1 MKKEMK
7 EQVIAAIKANLAQYP
22 NFYIVNIEGLNA
34 EATASLR
41 RDCFNEGVK
50 LTVVKNTLFHKVIK
64 DTENAEME
72 LLAPA
77 LEGNTAIMYCEGP
90 AVPAKLIKK
99 YNKAGNEKPALKA
112 AYVQECAF
120 VGADKLE
127 ELVNIKSKE
136 DLLGEIIGMLQSPI
150 QNVISALQNGG
161 GSTIAGLVKTLEEK
175 DVNLTVKD
183 VQELAKILKEE
194 YGIEP
199 AAAAVAVAAPAAG
212 AAEAAGPAEQTEFD
226 VILTSAG
233 QAKLQVIKAVK
244 ESAGLGLKEAK
255 ELVDK
260 APVAVKE
267 KISKAEAEALKAALE
282 EAGAEVELK

>member
-22 NFYIVNIEGLNA
+22 NFYVVNIEGLNA
-34 EATASLR
+34 EETASLR
-41 RDCFNEGVK
+41 RDCFNEGIK

-64 DTENAEME
+64 DSENAEME

-136 DLLGEIIGMLQSPI
+136 DLLGEIIGMLQSPM
-150 QNVISALQNGG
+150 QNLISALQNGG
-161 GSTIAGLVKTLEEK
+161 SNTIAGLVKTLEEK
-175 DVNLTVKD
+175 ENK
-183 VQELAKILKEE
+183 
-194 YGIEP
+194 
-199 AAAAVAVAAPAAG
+199 
-212 AAEAAGPAEQTEFD
+212 
-226 VILTSAG
+226 
-233 QAKLQVIKAVK
+233 
-244 ESAGLGLKEAK
+244 
-255 ELVDK
+255 
-260 APVAVKE
+260 
-267 KISKAEAEALKAALE
+267 
-282 EAGAEVELK
+282 